1 MTFSPI
7 GATTPRFVG
16 IDIGGTKVR
25 AIVADAE
32 CRRLADATEPT
43 SQDVLAQVRRLV
55 VELGEGAAAAV
66 GIGVPGTVD
75 PLSGIVSKVP
85 NVAALDGLPLARQ
98 LALEFGIPVAVE
110 NDLIAAA
117 LAELQVGGHGDS
129 MVAVIAAGTG
139 IGLGLV
145 YRGELVRGARGAAGE
160 IADIPLDGGGVLE
173 DRLSIRGL
181 IAGYRRAGGPVDH
194 GVPEILARAE
204 RHDAAAFA
212 AVDEYARML
221 AFAVRTVV
229 AVVDPARVVLTGG
242 LGSSDLVVGRLRLH
256 LDESMSR
263 RVTASELGAD
273 SPAHGAMLLALNAV
287 SSPVPV
293 ATSSTIT

>member
-25 AIVADAE
+25 AIAADAE

-43 SQDVLAQVRRLV
+43 AQDVLAQVRRLV

-98 LALEFGIPVAVE
+98 LTQELGVPVAVE

-117 LAELQVGGHGDS
+117 LAELQVGRHGDS

-181 IAGYRRAGGPVDH
+181 LSGYRRAGGTLGH
-194 GVPEILARAE
+194 GVPEILKGAE
-204 RHDAAAFA
+204 GGDPA
-212 AVDEYARML
+212 AVGALDEYARML
-221 AFAVRTVV
+221 AFAVRSVV
-229 AVVDPARVVLTGG
+229 AVIDPSRVVLTGG
-242 LGSSDLVVGRLRLH
+242 LGSSDLVIGRLRLH
-256 LDESMSR
+256 LDDSTSR
-263 RVTASELGAD
+263 RVIASELGAD
-273 SPAHGAMLLALNAV
+273 SPAHGAMLLALRAA
-287 SSPVPV
+287 SSPVPLT
-293 ATSSTIT
+293 ASSTIT